1 MTPKYEA
8 YATVLL
14 KAELT
19 NPTTFE
25 KVVDFDSTRKEYYE
39 TQYQLL
45 KSRRVIS
52 QVVDDL
58 KLYQDQE
65 FIGKKPV
72 KDDTLAKQKERSI
85 QYVLK
90 HMTISPVRKTQLVEV
105 GFEST
110 TAKDAAAVANDIV
123 KVFVNYSVEDNRDAS
138 LNVSSLL
145 ETEVNDLN
153 HQLKSKEAKL
163 NAFLKKKG

>member
-1 MTPKYEA
+1 MVTGTAVPFILKLTPKYEA

-65 FIGKKPV
+65 FIGKKTV
-72 KDDTLAKQKERSI
+72 KDDTLAKQKRTQYSI
-85 QYVLK
+85 C
-90 HMTISPVRKTQLVEV
+90 T
-105 GFEST
+105 
-110 TAKDAAAVANDIV
+110 
-123 KVFVNYSVEDNRDAS
+123 
-138 LNVSSLL
+138 
-145 ETEVNDLN
+145 
-153 HQLKSKEAKL
+153 
-163 NAFLKKKG
+163 